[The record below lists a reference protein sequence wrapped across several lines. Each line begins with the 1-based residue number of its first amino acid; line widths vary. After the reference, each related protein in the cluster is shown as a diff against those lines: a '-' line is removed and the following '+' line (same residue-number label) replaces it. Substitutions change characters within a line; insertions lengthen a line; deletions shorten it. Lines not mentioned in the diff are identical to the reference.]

1 MLVMAMGE
9 VGLNVIGLLS
19 GTADYGVEGLSH
31 VDHLS
36 PPPPHPSCAHRYGSY
51 EEKNLLIRE
60 NSRLAHPHNV
70 KFGCKQHTDNT

>member
-19 GTADYGVEGLSH
+19 GTSDYGVGGLSH
-31 VDHLS
+31 GDH
-36 PPPPHPSCAHRYGSY
+36 PHPSCAHRYGSY
-51 EEKNLLIRE
+51 AETNLLKRE

-70 KFGCKQHTDNT
+70 KFGCKQHTDNI